1 MLIIENLEWNA
12 MLHCRACRL
21 VSNLSE
27 CSWHAKELCNA
38 GVIKALVALLTS
50 KTDVQ
55 TYCMAIRAVR
65 YEIAS
70 DSISVVSLLLNY
82 IYFIINFMLQF

>member
-1 MLIIENLEWNA
+1 MLIIENLKLNA

-38 GVIKALVALLTS
+38 GVMKALVALLTS

-65 YEIAS
+65 YKIIP
-70 DSISVVSLLLNY
+70 DSIY
-82 IYFIINFMLQF
+82 IYILE

>member
-1 MLIIENLEWNA
+1 MLIIENLELNA

-38 GVIKALVALLTS
+38 GVMKALVALLTS
-50 KTDVQ
+50 KTDIQ

-65 YEIAS
+65 YKIVP
-70 DSISVVSLLLNY
+70 DFIY
-82 IYFIINFMLQF
+82 IYAYILE

>member
-1 MLIIENLEWNA
+1 VRIIENLELNA

-38 GVIKALVALLTS
+38 GVMKALVLLLTS
-50 KTDVQ
+50 KTDIQ

-65 YEIAS
+65 YKIFL
-70 DSISVVSLLLNY
+70 D
-82 IYFIINFMLQF
+82 FIVTSFLFSTVLTPI

>member
-1 MLIIENLEWNA
+1 

-27 CSWHAKELCNA
+27 CSWHAKELCDA
-38 GVIKALVALLTS
+38 GIIKTLMALLTS

-65 YEIAS
+65 YIIVLN
-70 DSISVVSLLLNY
+70 SIVIYFFLLNC
-82 IYFIINFMLQF
+82 IPL